1 MTDIQ
6 ADAIG
11 RIICQTYYLFP
22 EILGQNYTLNEILTI
37 VRHDGTYLA
46 AISHGTGLKE
56 EDIQNTLDSY
66 LFVTQYLQPTT
77 APTPASNITDR

>member
-22 EILGQNYTLNEILTI
+22 EILGQNYTLNEILTF
-37 VRHDGTYLA
+37 VRHNGTYLS

-66 LFVTQYLQPTT
+66 LFIMEYLQPTT

>member
-22 EILGQNYTLNEILTI
+22 EILGQNYTLNEILTF
-37 VRHDGTYLA
+37 VRHNGTYLS
-46 AISHGTGLKE
+46 AILHGTGLKE
-56 EDIQNTLDSY
+56 EDIQNTFRQ
-66 LFVTQYLQPTT
+66 LFVCN
-77 APTPASNITDR
+77 AVFATDDSSAARK